1 MVFGH
6 GDLINNIRLRGQHQC
21 KSFRLTSKMQ
31 ILQERKLVFD
41 PTSAKGNRWP
51 PHRTPIRIK
60 VPLNVSKSPLLN
72 CLYGSNC
79 LKLTTSA
86 LDMPNRHGGSP
97 AALAPSGKSAS
108 KRRCG
113 NKCSHRPTS
122 SRSATAGESE
132 PELQCVCITESEAS
146 ERPASSLANA
156 FGVGRIGWLD
166 VWRGCTIT
174 SAEQLVAYLRCAQC

>member
-1 MVFGH
+1 MVFRH

-31 ILQERKLVFD
+31 ILQERKLVYD

-60 VPLNVSKSPLLN
+60 VPLNVPKSPLLN
-72 CLYGSNC
+72 CLYRSNC

-97 AALAPSGKSAS
+97 AALAPSGKVLVKGDVATSVLIGLRAQDQPRLARAS
-108 KRRCG
+108 PSC
-113 NKCSHRPTS
+113 NVF
-122 SRSATAGESE
+122 A
-132 PELQCVCITESEAS
+132 
-146 ERPASSLANA
+146 
-156 FGVGRIGWLD
+156 
-166 VWRGCTIT
+166 
-174 SAEQLVAYLRCAQC
+174 